1 MLTRLARSTKCIAE
15 ETFGDERAY
24 IVVKLTRCDSGLLY
38 KTSKPRVSIVEW
50 YHARLLQTRGHGSES
65 RAHGD
70 WPGGSLRIEKRGG
83 IAKFRDNE
91 ERIPPY
97 DIVPEHE

>member
-38 KTSKPRVSIVEW
+38 KTSKPRVSIVELIGKILPMVPREVTPNPRSRFRKSG
-50 YHARLLQTRGHGSES
+50 AR
-65 RAHGD
+65 
-70 WPGGSLRIEKRGG
+70 
-83 IAKFRDNE
+83 
-91 ERIPPY
+91 
-97 DIVPEHE
+97 